1 MAFGITRDELR
12 KWKASI
18 DNGKIAF
25 ITHFWLDDR
34 FPDMK
39 TVTKVGCKD
48 LGRLAEWGSGYGL
61 KKSGFTSGKT
71 AIPITIFWE
80 INSCRFFG
88 KKEAVSAFP
97 LDPNQTR
104 QLMMNCLIGLLFFI
118 TVGGAIA
125 IFVNINDQ
133 VMVLEIP

>member
-1 MAFGITRDELR
+1 MAFSITRDELR

-18 DNGKIAF
+18 DNGNIAF

-61 KKSGFTSGKT
+61 KKEWIHIRKDGYSHYDLLGNKQLQILREEGK
-71 AIPITIFWE
+71 
-80 INSCRFFG
+80 
-88 KKEAVSAFP
+88 
-97 LDPNQTR
+97 LY
-104 QLMMNCLIGLLFFI
+104 QLSRLTQIKPGSS
-118 TVGGAIA
+118 
-125 IFVNINDQ
+125 
-133 VMVLEIP
+133 